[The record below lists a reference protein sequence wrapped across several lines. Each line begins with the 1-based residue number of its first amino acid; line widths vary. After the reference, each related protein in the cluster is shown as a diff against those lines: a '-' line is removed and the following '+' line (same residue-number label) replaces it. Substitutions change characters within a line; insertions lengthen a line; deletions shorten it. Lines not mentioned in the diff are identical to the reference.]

1 MCELRGGQVVSNLCD
16 NSENNELYVK
26 AKAQT
31 DADAHESDL
40 ENLHALLNDMQDS
53 ITELLDKTKDM
64 KRVPAKRG
72 QIFWQNV

>member
-1 MCELRGGQVVSNLCD
+1 M
-16 NSENNELYVK
+16 YVK

-64 KRVPAKRG
+64 KRVPRETWTDFLG
-72 QIFWQNV
+72 RMFSQIVKNT